1 MDGHKCGYVRTVWDA
16 WKLDGGHSILL
27 LLQGGTITTIHFH
40 EIEKRGVRVTR
51 SRIQNKQGIA
61 QFKACHAR
69 MPISA

>member
-1 MDGHKCGYVRTVWDA
+1 MCYLRILWDA
-16 WKLDGGHSILL
+16 WSTRFVV

-40 EIEKRGVRVTR
+40 EIERRGVRVTR

-69 MPISA
+69 MPTA

>member
-1 MDGHKCGYVRTVWDA
+1 MATNVATYVLCGTYVMRGQ
-16 WKLDGGHSILL
+16 LEFEFL

-40 EIEKRGVRVTR
+40 EIERRGVRVTR